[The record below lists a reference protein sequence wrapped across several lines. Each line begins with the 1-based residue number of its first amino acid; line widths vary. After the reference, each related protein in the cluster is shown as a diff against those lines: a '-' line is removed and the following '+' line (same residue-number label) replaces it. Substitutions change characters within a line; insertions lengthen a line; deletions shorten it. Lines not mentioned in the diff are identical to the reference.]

1 MGARVED
8 LNIANSTQ
16 YSLLSSLPFFVPPP
30 PLLPPPH
37 SSSLSASN
45 SLLGA
50 EGDLSILCQAYDEV
64 GAPSLT
70 LLPPRHCMYGVAD
83 DVEPP
88 PVEDEEAGKD
98 SSSEEDGGEVDP
110 REAAK
115 RRAQR
120 EQRKEAA
127 DKQQEAAEALGE
139 AHGVSIVVAKKFLA
153 RYGGDEEKASA
164 ALEKINDQKYKVA
177 DDQDELGM

>member
-1 MGARVED
+1 MGGSFRPGQE
-8 LNIANSTQ
+8 
-16 YSLLSSLPFFVPPP
+16 
-30 PLLPPPH
+30 
-37 SSSLSASN
+37 
-45 SLLGA
+45 
-50 EGDLSILCQAYDEV
+50 
-64 GAPSLT
+64 
-70 LLPPRHCMYGVAD
+70 PRAK
-83 DVEPP
+83 P
-88 PVEDEEAGKD
+88 AGKG
-98 SSSEEDGGEVDP
+98 EEDGGEVDP